1 MSDLP
6 ARLTADLP
14 AAMRARDD
22 ARVAARLR
30 QEAAILAA
38 YLPG

>member
-1 MSDLP
+1 MSDLS

-14 AAMRARDD
+14 AAMRARED

-30 QEAAILAA
+30 QEAATLAA
-38 YLPG
+38 DLP